1 MYQVENNPYIQQ
13 GWQCP
18 KCLRINAPWVLQCPC
33 SNKTFTYTYVW
44 DGSTG
49 GQEQTGG
56 GGCQCT

>member
-18 KCLRINAPWVLQCPC
+18 KCLRINAPWVSQCPC
-33 SNKTFTYTYVW
+33 YVEPKGYTFTWSDTLYG
-44 DGSTG
+44 DGS
-49 GQEQTGG
+49 TGG

>member
-18 KCLRINAPWVLQCPC
+18 RCLKINAPWVSQCPC
-33 SNKTFTYTYVW
+33 YVEPKGYTFWTDATW
-44 DGSTG
+44 GKES
-49 GQEQTGG
+49 TGG